1 MGDSSSGRR
10 KSLLQTDRA
19 ASFGVPAFRRLV
31 ARLGRALKRP
41 IQRLRAARRR
51 RPVTAF
57 SRQGLYFLAVL
68 LIVFG
73 FALLGDVNLLM
84 VLAGMLLGVLW
95 VNWRLVRKTLRGLQ
109 LRRRMPQ
116 SVGAGDPLLVA
127 LELAN
132 TRRRGGSRAV
142 LAQEE
147 IRPESDSSGAKPLE
161 PLVLFPYVP
170 ARGSRT
176 ATYRVRLTHRGRY
189 RFAAPALS
197 TGYPF
202 GFFRRRMIV
211 GADQTLLVLPRPGR
225 LMPRWLDRHHESFEG
240 NRQREQRHGR
250 VSGEFYGVRPWQRGD
265 SRRQIHWRS
274 SARRGT
280 LVVRQFEQHRN
291 RDVALVV
298 DLWQPERPAT
308 EALENVELAVSFAA
322 TVVADMC
329 RRGGGNLLV
338 ATTVA
343 PAEVL
348 RGPASPAM
356 MQAVMETLAVA
367 EASSDDRLEA
377 MFLGVLSAIEPGV
390 EVVLVTT
397 RPIDPSQ
404 ADRFP
409 GLESHPAWRAI
420 APRIRVV
427 NTADPGLDDY
437 YRPE

>member
-1 MGDSSSGRR
+1 
-10 KSLLQTDRA
+10 
-19 ASFGVPAFRRLV
+19 
-31 ARLGRALKRP
+31 
-41 IQRLRAARRR
+41 LRARRR
-51 RPVTAF
+51 KRPVTAF

-68 LIVFG
+68 FIVFG
-73 FALLGDVNLLM
+73 FALLGDVNLLV
-84 VLAGMLLGVLW
+84 VLAGILLGVLW
-95 VNWRLVRKTLRGLQ
+95 VNWRLVGKTLRGLQ

-127 LELAN
+127 LELTN
-132 TRRRGGSRAV
+132 TRRRGATWAV
-142 LAQEE
+142 LAQER
-147 IRPESDSSGAKPLE
+147 IQAESGSGRGKPLE
-161 PLVLFPYVP
+161 PMVLFSDIP

-189 RFAAPALS
+189 RFAAPAIS

-202 GFFRRRMIV
+202 GLFRRRMMV
-211 GADQTLLVLPRPGR
+211 GADQALLVLPRPGR
-225 LMPRWLDRHHESFEG
+225 LMPRWLERHHESFEG
-240 NRQREQRHGR
+240 NRQREHRHGR
-250 VSGEFYGVRPWQRGD
+250 ISGEFYGVRPWQQGD

-291 RDVALVV
+291 RDIALMI
-298 DLWQPERPAT
+298 DLWQPERPAP

-322 TVVADMC
+322 TVVADTC

-338 ATTVA
+338 ATSVT

-356 MQAVMETLAVA
+356 MQAAMETLAVA
-367 EASSDDRLEA
+367 EATSDDRLEA
-377 MFLGVLSAIEPGV
+377 TFLGVLSALEPGV

-397 RPIDPSQ
+397 RPIDLSR

-409 GLESHPAWRAI
+409 GLASHPAWRAI

-427 NTADPGLDDY
+427 NTADPGLDEY